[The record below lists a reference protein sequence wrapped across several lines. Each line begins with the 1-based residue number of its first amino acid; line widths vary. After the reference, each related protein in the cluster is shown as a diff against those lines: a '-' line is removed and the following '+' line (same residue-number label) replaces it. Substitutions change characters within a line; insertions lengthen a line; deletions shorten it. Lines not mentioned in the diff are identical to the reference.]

1 MEEIKDIT
9 KINNNFL
16 GKKTKNIKKVFKIK
30 EKNIDKNKIK
40 SESSLFETSTDLSS
54 SNILSLEEKSDTNL
68 KIPNFDDVNIPSFF
82 NDITKYN
89 VINRKIK
96 NYYKLAKEFDSP
108 EMAKIYLIDVKRL
121 YEERDKI

>member
-89 VINRKIK
+89 DINRKIK